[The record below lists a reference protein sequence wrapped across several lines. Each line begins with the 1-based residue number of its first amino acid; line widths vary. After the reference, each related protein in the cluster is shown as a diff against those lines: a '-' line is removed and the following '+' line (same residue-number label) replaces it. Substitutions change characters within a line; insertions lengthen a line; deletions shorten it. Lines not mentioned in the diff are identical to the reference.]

1 MERIEELRAKI
12 LPTLLPWV
20 RRVALFGS
28 TARGEDTPESDVDIL
43 VTLRPPGERPAI
55 GLKWFGIEQDLS
67 RILER
72 EVELVTEDGLSPYI
86 RPHVERDLVVLY
98 EER

>member
-1 MERIEELRAKI
+1 MDRVGELRAKI
-12 LPTLLPWV
+12 LPMLLPWV

-55 GLKWFGIEQDLS
+55 GLK
-67 RILER
+67 
-72 EVELVTEDGLSPYI
+72 
-86 RPHVERDLVVLY
+86 
-98 EER
+98 